1 MYTYKHTLYK
11 TNALETL
18 ETLPNIFC
26 YNKIYIDL
34 PLETY
39 FLMYKSARET
49 RINYLYGSGQPQK
62 TRSETMITLP
72 G

>member
-18 ETLPNIFC
+18 QNIFC

-34 PLETY
+34 PLESN

-49 RINYLYGSGQPQK
+49 HINYLYGSGQLQE